1 MINVIYAQEDLD
13 NFGCCNSILFL
24 AGPTP
29 RDENTE
35 SWRPK
40 MLDWLANSNFHGT
53 VLIPEMRNPE
63 DWKTNFAYDKQI
75 QWEHKGMEVATD
87 IIFWIPRELEK
98 MPAFTTN
105 IEFGY
110 WLAKD
115 LDKMIVGFPDGTPKN
130 DYIKYQCKKNKIP
143 LFRDMKSLTEFL

>member
-1 MINVIYAQEDLD
+1 MINVIYAQEEIKDTQR
-13 NFGCCNSILFL
+13 NSILFL

-29 RDENTE
+29 RDENTK

-40 MLDWLANSNFHGT
+40 MLEWLKNYNFQGT
-53 VLIPEMRNPE
+53 VLIPEMRDPK
-63 DWKTNFAYDKQI
+63 DWKENFAYDKQI
-75 QWEHKGMEVATD
+75 EWEHKGMEIATD

-115 LDKMIVGFPDGTPKN
+115 LGKMIVGFPENTPKN

-143 LFRDMKSLTEFL
+143 LFKDMKSLVEYI

>member
-1 MINVIYAQEDLD
+1 MIKVIYAQEEIKDL
-13 NFGCCNSILFL
+13 GCCNSILFL

-29 RDENTE
+29 RDKETK

-40 MLDWLANSNFHGT
+40 FLEELLKVGFQGT

-63 DWKTNFAYDKQI
+63 DWKVNFAYDKQI
-75 QWEHKGMEVATD
+75 EWEHKGMEIATD

-115 LDKMIVGFPDGTPKN
+115 LDKMIVGFPEGTPKN
-130 DYIKYQCKKNKIP
+130 DYIKYQCKKNGIP
-143 LFRDMKSLTEFL
+143 LFKDMKSLVEYL